1 MGTNMAQAGTSPA
14 STTTAVQ
21 AAFAKDYTDGEVRQL
36 VVALEEPFDPRE
48 IKWRV
53 TNTTADKRRGQ
64 MLAYADPRAY
74 TDRLNALFTVR
85 GWTRRYAVETINN
98 VERKLSNGTQIAG
111 KVVVTCEVTIH
122 GLGTHSGIGE
132 EWADNENAG
141 TAAEAQAFKRACSC
155 FGLGRY
161 LYDLD
166 GTWVDLDERK
176 QPKSSPRLPDWALP
190 KHKAANSPGRKPAS
204 QEGRPAGQNSA
215 SSQDS
220 GTLRLRLKALSDQVG
235 FSLSQSVLMASAKVN
250 APEKV
255 GASVIADVVRK
266 LEDTARGVER
276 LRAAIAAV
284 GPARYE
290 QVSRELNFPSYNVDD
305 IPDRDA
311 LRKVL
316 GILEP
321 EAAACKERKA
331 EHAPAANGTSAA
343 PADQTSNA
351 PTAKQLDETRYA
363 LLTEALRVAALRKMK
378 VGEVV
383 NRAAKGAFTYDQLR
397 QLTVG
402 QIDAIKAATDVLR
415 KVAS

>member
-1 MGTNMAQAGTSPA
+1 MGTNMAHAGTSPA
-14 STTTAVQ
+14 STTAAVQ
-21 AAFAKDYTDGEVRQL
+21 AAFAKEYTDDEVRQL
-36 VVALEEPFDPRE
+36 VAALEEPFDPRE

-85 GWTRRYAVETINN
+85 GWTRRYAIETINN

-166 GTWVDLDERK
+166 GTWIDLDERK
-176 QPKSSPRLPDWALP
+176 QPKSNPRLPDWAVP
-190 KHKAANSPGRKPAS
+190 KRKAANNPGQKPAS

-215 SSQDS
+215 GSQDS
-220 GTLRLRLKALSDQVG
+220 GTLRFRLKALSDQVG
-235 FSLSQSVLMASAKVN
+235 FSLSRSVLMAAAKVD

-255 GASVIADVVRK
+255 GASEIADVVRK

-276 LRAAIAAV
+276 LRTAIAAL

-290 QVSRELNFPSYNVDD
+290 QVSRELNFPSDNIDD

-311 LRKVL
+311 LRKLL

-331 EHAPAANGTSAA
+331 EHALAANATSAA
-343 PADQTSNA
+343 PADRMSHRSMQ
-351 PTAKQLDETRYA
+351 KQLGETRYA
-363 LLTEALRVAALRKMK
+363 LLTEAQRVAALRNMK

-402 QIDAIKAATDVLR
+402 HIDAIKAATDVLR

>member
-1 MGTNMAQAGTSPA
+1 MGTNMTPAGTSPA
-14 STTTAVQ
+14 SIV
-21 AAFAKDYTDGEVRQL
+21 AAAQPACAEEYTDDEVRQL
-36 VVALEEPFDPRE
+36 VAALEETFDPRE

-85 GWTRRYAVETINN
+85 GWTRRYEVETTNN
-98 VERKLSNGTQIAG
+98 VERKLGNATQIAG

-166 GTWVDLDERK
+166 GSWVDLDERK
-176 QPKSSPRLPDWALP
+176 QPKTTPKLPDWALP
-190 KHKAANSPGRKPAS
+190 KRKATNKPVQKPAANGNGRAALTGVAAQDPGS
-204 QEGRPAGQNSA
+204 
-215 SSQDS
+215 
-220 GTLRLRLKALSDQVG
+220 LRFRLKALTDQVG
-235 FSLSQSVLMASAKVN
+235 FSLSRSVLMAVAKVD

-255 GASVIADVVRK
+255 GANDIAEVVKK
-266 LEDTARGVER
+266 LEDMSRGVER
-276 LRAAIAAV
+276 LRAAISAV
-284 GPARYE
+284 GATRYS
-290 QVSRELNFPSYNVDD
+290 QLALELNFPSDNIDD
-305 IPDRDA
+305 IPDREA
-311 LRKVL
+311 LRRVL
-316 GILEP
+316 SILEP
-321 EAAACKERKA
+321 EAAKNGKGTPT
-331 EHAPAANGTSAA
+331 PATNGTGAGA
-343 PADQTSNA
+343 PA
-351 PTAKQLDETRYA
+351 PTAKELGETRFA
-363 LLTEALRVAALRKMK
+363 LITEAQRVAGVRNMK
-378 VGEVV
+378 VEEVV

-402 QIDAIKAATDVLR
+402 HIEAMKAATEVLR

>member
-1 MGTNMAQAGTSPA
+1 M
-14 STTTAVQ
+14 
-21 AAFAKDYTDGEVRQL
+21 RQL
-36 VVALEEPFDPRE
+36 VAALEEPFDPRE

-85 GWTRRYAVETINN
+85 GWTRRYAIETINN
-98 VERKLSNGTQIAG
+98 VERTLSNGTQIAG

-176 QPKSSPRLPDWALP
+176 QPKSTPKLPAWAFP
-190 KHKAANSPGRKPAS
+190 KRSATNKPGQKP
-204 QEGRPAGQNSA
+204 
-215 SSQDS
+215 SQDGQPRQS
-220 GTLRLRLKALSDQVG
+220 SAAPQDCGPLRFRLKALTDQVG
-235 FSLSQSVLMASAKVN
+235 FSLSRSVLMTVAKVD

-255 GASVIADVVRK
+255 GANFVAHVVQK
-266 LEDTARGVER
+266 LEDTSRGVER
-276 LRAAIAAV
+276 LRAAISVV
-284 GPARYE
+284 GPARYA
-290 QVSRELNFPSYNVDD
+290 QLSHELNFPSDNIDD
-305 IPDRDA
+305 IPDREA
-311 LRKVL
+311 LRKIL

-321 EAAACKERKA
+321 EAAASRERKG
-331 EHAPAANGTSAA
+331 EQGPAANTTSTATSGNA
-343 PADQTSNA
+343 SNA
-351 PTAKQLDETRYA
+351 PTPKQLGETRYA
-363 LLTEALRVAALRKMK
+363 LITEAQRVSALRGMK

-402 QIDAIKAATDVLR
+402 HIDAMKAATDVLR